1 MNTYLVTG
9 GAGFIGSHLAD
20 SLIAAGHRVLVLDNL
35 STGKKENLTQEAEL
49 IVGDI
54 TDIKLVNEIISK
66 VDGCFHLAAIASVE
80 KSNEDWLGTHAANLT
95 GTINIFNA
103 ARNAKNNAPIPVVY
117 TSSAA
122 IYGDNDQLP
131 LAETAMPKPLSAYAA
146 DKLSCE
152 FHGRVAQHVHAIPNI
167 GLRLFNVYGPRQD
180 PASPYSGVISIFFD
194 RIRDNQAITIFG
206 DGNQSRDFIYVLDVV
221 NAFRSAMEFQQMR
234 SQVFNVCTGE
244 GTTVN
249 MLADTISKVLGNN
262 CEKQMMRARIG
273 DVYNSLGD
281 PRTLIETLGCNAK
294 YSLEEGL
301 KSMV

>member
-1 MNTYLVTG
+1 MKTYLVTG

-35 STGKKENLTQEAEL
+35 STGKKEHLAQGAEL

-54 TDIKLVNEIISK
+54 VDTKLVNEIMSK

-95 GTINIFNA
+95 GTINIFDA
-103 ARNAKNNAPIPVVY
+103 ARNARNPVPVVY

-152 FHGRVAQHVHAIPNI
+152 FHGRVAHHVHGIPNI
-167 GLRLFNVYGPRQD
+167 GLRLFNVFGPRQD

-194 RIRDNQAITIFG
+194 RIRDNKAITIFG

-244 GTTVN
+244 STTVN

-262 CEKQMMRARIG
+262 CEKEMKPARIG

-281 PRTLIETLGCNAK
+281 PRMLIETLGCNAK

-301 KSMV
+301 KSMA